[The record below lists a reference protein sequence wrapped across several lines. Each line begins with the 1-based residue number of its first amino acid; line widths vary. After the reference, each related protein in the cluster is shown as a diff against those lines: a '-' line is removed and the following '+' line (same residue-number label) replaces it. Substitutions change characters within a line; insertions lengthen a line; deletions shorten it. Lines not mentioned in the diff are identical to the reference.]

1 MPLLQLTRPAG
12 PWLHLFVAAP
22 TDACDAVWG
31 LEQAAPLR
39 LVARVV
45 RGRKATT
52 TAAFFDE
59 ASAALQ
65 FPYYFGENWD
75 AFYDCLSDL
84 SWLRAEAVVLFFAD
98 AVHLLEKAAAA
109 EVQRFV
115 TVLNETVRDWN
126 EPDPPQ
132 APRPFHVVF
141 HAIPEDEAALQKRS
155 QTLGLSLHRLAH

>member
-1 MPLLQLTRPAG
+1 MKLPHLTRPAG
-12 PWLHLFVAAP
+12 PWLHLFVATHAE
-22 TDACDAVWG
+22 ACNAVWG
-31 LEQAAPLR
+31 LEQSAPLR
-39 LVARVV
+39 LAARVV

-75 AFYDCLSDL
+75 AVHDCLADL
-84 SWLRAEAVVLFFAD
+84 SWLRAEAVVVFFAD
-98 AVHLLEKAAAA
+98 AVHLLEKAAAG
-109 EVQRFV
+109 EVPRFL

-126 EPDPPQ
+126 QPDPPQ

-141 HAIPEDEAALQKRS
+141 HATPEAEAGLTRRWQA
-155 QTLGLSLHRLAH
+155 LGLSLHRPAH